1 MADERDPIAAMN
13 NQRSKQDEK
22 ADASNANYT
31 EAFDDPEGQGVMGE
45 GQDPQHRAP
54 AGEGHQAPLAE
65 ESDAP
70 PQYSS
75 FDSKGNERVVVLSTN
90 EEGQPAQGVGT
101 DAAAAKADAE
111 QGDSQIGNMGSDE

>member
-1 MADERDPIAAMN
+1 MADERDPMAAMLN
-13 NQRSKQDEK
+13 KAGKQDEQ

-31 EAFDDPEGQGVMGE
+31 DAFDDPDGQGVMGP

-54 AGEGHQAPLAE
+54 AGDGFRAPMAE

-75 FDSKGNERVVVLSTN
+75 FDGKGNERVVALSTN
-90 EEGQPAQGVGT
+90 EKGQPAQGVGT

-111 QGDSQIGNMGSDE
+111 QGDSQIGDMGSGE